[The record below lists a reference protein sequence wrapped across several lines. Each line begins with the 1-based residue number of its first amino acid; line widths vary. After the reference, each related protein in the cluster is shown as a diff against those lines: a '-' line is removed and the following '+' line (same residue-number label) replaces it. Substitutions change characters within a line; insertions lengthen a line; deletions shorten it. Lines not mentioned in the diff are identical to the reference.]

1 MLSPRH
7 LARRDSALA
16 TRIASQVMA
25 GERRLGIT
33 DSAFNLREIAKNL
46 ILLEDHLYH
55 PNKFCPDCIRKHL
68 LTVEALAEEAVTLG
82 QTAVWQDISE
92 SIAEQARNWLVDVTE
107 EKGSREIADSIRQ
120 YRKALV
126 PMVFDPR
133 DMETRV
139 ASFHEARH
147 QLCPHG

>member
-1 MLSPRH
+1 M
-7 LARRDSALA
+7 
-16 TRIASQVMA
+16 
-25 GERRLGIT
+25 
-33 DSAFNLREIAKNL
+33 
-46 ILLEDHLYH
+46 
-55 PNKFCPDCIRKHL
+55 
-68 LTVEALAEEAVTLG
+68 TLG